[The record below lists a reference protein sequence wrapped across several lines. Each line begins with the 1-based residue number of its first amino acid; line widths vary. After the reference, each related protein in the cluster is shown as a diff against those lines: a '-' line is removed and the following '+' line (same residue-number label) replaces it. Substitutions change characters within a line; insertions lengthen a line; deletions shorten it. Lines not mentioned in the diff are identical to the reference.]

1 MTTAIKEWQPRLL
14 WRMLGFE
21 PHPGQEEML
30 RRIDAAVNRI
40 PGAPRFLDAATGRQ
54 WGKTM
59 TAEVALWQALL
70 GPNDD
75 VGPPSL
81 VLVSDTYEHTNLVW
95 DRFVQHA
102 FGVEMLRALVDKYDR
117 EREIITLKSGARLQK
132 LSADRPQGL
141 TGFTLTGAVIDES
154 AFVADEAIEMLLPCL
169 AVRQGFILAV
179 GTAEGQGWHRT
190 WFLRG
195 QDPNYVEHWSAEFPS
210 TNSPYFPPTELE
222 TQRLMLPRRRWE
234 QLYLAHWQSE
244 DGAMFHGIEN
254 CWLDAPVS
262 TPSTPNR
269 GYVIGADFARS
280 QDFTAMYVGDARTG
294 RILHEERFT
303 ARDWMDQIEVC
314 DRLAKAYN
322 GATVFADATGV
333 GDAVVAMLRDKG
345 VDVVPVVM
353 TQPVKDRLVSR
364 LVVAIEREDL
374 HWPKEYTQL
383 NRELMVF
390 ETRVLSSGRVQTG
403 APPGFHD
410 DCVMA
415 LSLVN
420 EGLNRG
426 YGGLVR
432 TATEE
437 LW

>member
-1 MTTAIKEWQPRLL
+1 
-14 WRMLGFE
+14 MLGFE
-21 PHPGQEEML
+21 PHPGQEEVL
-30 RRIDAAVNRI
+30 RRVDEAVRKV

-54 WGKTM
+54 WGKT
-59 TAEVALWQALL
+59 TAAEVAIWQALL
-70 GPNDD
+70 APPDEF
-75 VGPPSL
+75 GPPSVIL
-81 VLVSDTYEHTNLVW
+81 TSDTYEHCNLIF
-95 DRFVQHA
+95 DKFVHHA
-102 FGVEMLRALVDKYDR
+102 FGVEMLKALVEKYDR
-117 EREIITLKSGARLQK
+117 EREIITLRSGARLQK

-141 TGFTLTGAVIDES
+141 TGFTLTGAVVDEA
-154 AFVADEAIEMLLPCL
+154 AFVSDEALEMLLPCL

-195 QDPNYVEHWSAEFPS
+195 QDANYVDHWSAEFPS
-210 TNSPYFPPTELE
+210 VNSPYFPPEEME

-244 DGAMFHGIEN
+244 DGAVFHGVEN
-254 CWLDAPVS
+254 CWVDAPLH
-262 TPSTPNR
+262 TPPEKNR
-269 GYVIGADFARS
+269 NYLIGADFARS
-280 QDFTAMYVGDARTG
+280 QDFTVMYVGDARTG

-303 ARDWMDQIEVC
+303 ARDWMEQIEIC
-314 DRLAKAYN
+314 SRLAKEYN
-322 GATVFADATGV
+322 EATVFADATGV

-353 TQPVKDRLVSR
+353 SQPVKDRLVSR
-364 LVVAIEREDL
+364 LVVAIEKEDL
-374 HWPKEYTQL
+374 HWPKDYVQL
-383 NRELMVF
+383 NREMMVF
-390 ETRVLSSGRVQTG
+390 ETRVLPSGRVQTG

-420 EGLNRG
+420 EGFNKG
-426 YGGLVR
+426 YGGLKR
-432 TATEE
+432 TSTEE